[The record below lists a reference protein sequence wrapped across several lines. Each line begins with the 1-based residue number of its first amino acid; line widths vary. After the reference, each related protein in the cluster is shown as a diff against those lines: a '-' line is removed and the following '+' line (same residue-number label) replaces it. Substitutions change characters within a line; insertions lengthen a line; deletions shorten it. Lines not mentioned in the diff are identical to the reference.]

1 MKNSF
6 FNRFVP
12 KQPKFFSLL
21 EDLANILKEAA
32 DTLAESMEHVTPQER
47 ETYYK
52 KIKEVERRGDQVA
65 HQVLDELETT
75 FITPLDREDI
85 NALASGIDDV
95 IDSVNSCA
103 KRINIYNPH
112 GLGEAAKALCR
123 FIQQEADCICKAVNE
138 LETFR
143 KNPAKLRGCCV
154 ALHDLENQ
162 ADDVYELFIK
172 RLFEEEKDAVEIV
185 KIKEVMQELE
195 RTTDAAEHVGKIL
208 KNLIVKYV

>member
-12 KQPKFFSLL
+12 KQPKFFNLL
-21 EDLANILKEAA
+21 EQLAKVLEEAA
-32 DTLAESMEHVTPQER
+32 DVLAESIEHTSPEER

-52 KIKEVERRGDQVA
+52 RIKEVERRGDQIT

-85 NALASGIDDV
+85 NLLASGIDDV
-95 IDSVNSCA
+95 IDCVNSCA
-103 KRINIYNPH
+103 KRINIYNPRR
-112 GLGEAAKALCR
+112 LDNSAKELCR
-123 FIQQEADCICKAVNE
+123 FIQKEAACIRKAVEE

-143 KNPAKLRGCCV
+143 KHPAQLREYCV
-154 ALHDLENQ
+154 TLHDLENQ

-172 RLFEEEKDAVEIV
+172 QLFEEEKDAVEIIKV
-185 KIKEVMQELE
+185 KEVMQELE

-208 KNLIVKYV
+208 KSLVVKYV